1 MIRLLNKYLIGL
13 GVLASS
19 FLAQNAQAQSL
30 GELIK
35 NTYENS
41 TDTWMVVAAVSAL
54 LGILFGIQ
62 GIWKLKEHVENP
74 GNVQI
79 WEPMKRFLA
88 GGMFLMLPFM
98 RDVVIET
105 LTGGE
110 NDAISG
116 SNYNTGGASGNG
128 LDAKLV
134 NLMADIWDP
143 FHFLILGFC
152 YLAGIILLVVAISRI
167 VKTEQEGP
175 KGPTGIGT
183 VLTFLTAGALFSV
196 NPMLNFASQTI
207 FESDV
212 KANAALSYTAGM
224 DGAAIGHANA
234 VIGAIMVFVAIL
246 GWISFVRGFFIV
258 RGVAEGN
265 GQASMMAGLTH
276 IFGGAVAVNLGAFID
291 AVQSTLGIGTYGLTI
306 SSIEPYITTVTMLA

>member
-1 MIRLLNKYLIGL
+1 MVRLLNKYLIGL

-19 FLAQNAQAQSL
+19 FVAQNAHAQSL
-30 GELIK
+30 GELIQ
-35 NTYENS
+35 NTFENS
-41 TDTWMVVAAVSAL
+41 SDTWMAVAAVSAL

-74 GNVQI
+74 GQVQI

-88 GGMFLMLPFM
+88 GGMFLMLPFV

-105 LTGGE
+105 MTGGE

-152 YLAGIILLVVAISRI
+152 YLAGIVLLVVAISRI
-167 VKTEQEGP
+167 VKTEQEGA

-183 VLTFLTAGALFSV
+183 VITFLTAGALFSV
-196 NPMLNFASQTI
+196 NPMLKFASQTI

-212 KANAALSYTAGM
+212 KANAALTYTAGM
-224 DGAAIGHANA
+224 DGAALGHANA
-234 VIGAIMVFVAIL
+234 VIGAIMAFVAIL

-265 GQASMMAGLTH
+265 GQASMMAGITH
-276 IFGGAVAVNLGAFID
+276 IFGGAIAVNLGAFID